1 MKAKNILLS
10 TIILGGFFTPVIT
23 STVAQAAT
31 LKTEVKPTEKVR
43 TPVSQNQRNQSKKK
57 H

>member
-1 MKAKNILLS
+1 MKNSINEEKE
-10 TIILGGFFTPVIT
+10 
-23 STVAQAAT
+23 AT
-31 LKTEVKPTEKVR
+31 AKTEVKPTEKVR